1 MRIILFLPL
10 LAISFS
16 GLAQNNYSISG
27 QVLDFDSKEPLA
39 FVHITINDSQKGTT
53 TSINGQFKLTHQQ
66 KIEKLV
72 FSYIGYKKKEVIL
85 NDNQQ
90 EIVVYLKA
98 DTKVLAGVD
107 FFAGENPAL
116 PIIRNAIENAKSN
129 NPDKLNSYYFKSYN
143 KFYIDGLNQEL
154 MGNADK
160 ILKAENPDSS
170 AIDFYNYLQDKYLF
184 HMESI
189 TEKKFR
195 QPDLVN
201 EKVLANEISGLQNNT
216 FATLANSFQ
225 PFSFY
230 DLELEIM
237 GVKFINPVSK
247 PGMRRYY
254 YDLQDSII
262 TPNDTVYIISFEPD
276 NANQELL
283 SGLLYINTRKWAIQ
297 NVIGSYTNDESLS
310 FKIQQQYEETEGV
323 WFPVQ
328 LNTDLALNNL
338 DFEGFQIKG
347 IGRSY
352 LYDIKVDLPLKT
364 SEFGRMAL
372 QFDEEAATQTEEFWN
387 QYRREPLSE
396 RGSRT
401 VTYLD
406 SVSQEIKLDKIIK
419 IVEKLLVG
427 YIPVSIFDLPFNRMV
442 RINDVERIRLGLG
455 MRTNEKL
462 SRYFSFNGY
471 LGYGIRDEGWKY
483 GGGIDLFPLGHK
495 NFSLDFKYSWDLMET
510 GAPQF
515 LRNNFNLFT
524 SDTYRNLIIQVMD
537 RVETYQGGVH
547 FYTMKYF
554 DVYASLS
561 KIQKAP
567 YTNDYRFLQ
576 S

>member
-310 FKIQQQYEETEGV
+310 
-323 WFPVQ
+323 
-328 LNTDLALNNL
+328 
-338 DFEGFQIKG
+338 
-347 IGRSY
+347 
-352 LYDIKVDLPLKT
+352 
-364 SEFGRMAL
+364 
-372 QFDEEAATQTEEFWN
+372 
-387 QYRREPLSE
+387 
-396 RGSRT
+396 
-401 VTYLD
+401 
-406 SVSQEIKLDKIIK
+406 
-419 IVEKLLVG
+419 
-427 YIPVSIFDLPFNRMV
+427 
-442 RINDVERIRLGLG
+442 
-455 MRTNEKL
+455 
-462 SRYFSFNGY
+462 
-471 LGYGIRDEGWKY
+471 
-483 GGGIDLFPLGHK
+483 
-495 NFSLDFKYSWDLMET
+495 
-510 GAPQF
+510 
-515 LRNNFNLFT
+515 
-524 SDTYRNLIIQVMD
+524 
-537 RVETYQGGVH
+537 
-547 FYTMKYF
+547 
-554 DVYASLS
+554 
-561 KIQKAP
+561 
-567 YTNDYRFLQ
+567 
-576 S
+576 